1 MHIFDPSAVRRSV
14 CVIQWGLRT
23 FEIQLDLSG
32 EPVLTTQSTIE
43 LTEQENACILMVQ
56 CVFYQFNGQFVW
68 KTNQQVFLRLSG
80 GQPMS
85 LLKDSHDSWKTR
97 QQCLYSI

>member
-56 CVFYQFNGQFVW
+56 CVFINLMV
-68 KTNQQVFLRLSG
+68 
-80 GQPMS
+80 S
-85 LLKDSHDSWKTR
+85 LFGKPTSRCS
-97 QQCLYSI
+97 